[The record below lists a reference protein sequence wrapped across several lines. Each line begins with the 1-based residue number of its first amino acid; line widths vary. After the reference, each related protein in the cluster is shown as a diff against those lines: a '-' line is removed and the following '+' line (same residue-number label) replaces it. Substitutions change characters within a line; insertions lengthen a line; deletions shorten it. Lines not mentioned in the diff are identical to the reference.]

1 MNRIKDLRK
10 ALLSFLPCGF
20 LLLSFQVFPKEQETS
35 QYLTFCFVGDTGH
48 VTEVQKKVAN
58 SLSISSCNVIWHTG
72 DIIYPDGISSKKDPR
87 FVTNFLEP
95 FSEVFKKDVPFF
107 LTLGNHDYKKEPQA
121 YIDIAKENPL
131 IIYPNNYYFK
141 DYKKLCFFAL
151 DTTIFDK
158 LYLFYLRGKQS
169 KWLKMK
175 KEDTYDSCKFSVVVA
190 HHPLF
195 SSGDR
200 KEATPQLA
208 RFLGKEVFGSFDL
221 YIAGHN
227 HVLADEGER
236 QGTRQL
242 ISGTGSVPGG
252 SPDQQ
257 LEGRFNVETPG
268 FLRIEISETE
278 SKISAVYSFVEA
290 EENKVIW
297 SGTQVG
303 KGIRFNPLKTK

>member
-1 MNRIKDLRK
+1 MTKIKELRK
-10 ALLSFLPCGF
+10 ALIYLLSCI
-20 LLLSFQVFPKEQETS
+20 LLLISFQVFSKEKIAS
-35 QYLTFCFVGDTGH
+35 QSSTFCFVGDTGH
-48 VTEVQKKVAN
+48 VTKVQKKVAK

-87 FVTNFLEP
+87 FTTNFLEP
-95 FSEVFKKDVPFF
+95 FAEVFKKNIPFF

-121 YIDIAKENPL
+121 YIEIAKDNPL
-131 IIYPNNYYFK
+131 INYPNNYYFK
-141 DYKKLCFFAL
+141 DYNKLCFFAL
-151 DTTIFDK
+151 DTTIYDK

-175 KEDTYDSCKFSVVVA
+175 KEDSKDSCKLSVVVA

-208 RFLGKEVFGSFDL
+208 RFLSKEVFGAFDL
-221 YIAGHN
+221 YVAGHN

-257 LEGRFNVETPG
+257 PEGRFNVETPG
-268 FLRIEISETE
+268 FLKIEISESE
-278 SKISAVYSFVEA
+278 SNISAEYSFIDAEGSKI
-290 EENKVIW
+290 IW
-297 SGTQVG
+297 SGTKTG
-303 KGIRFNPLKTK
+303 KGIRFNQ